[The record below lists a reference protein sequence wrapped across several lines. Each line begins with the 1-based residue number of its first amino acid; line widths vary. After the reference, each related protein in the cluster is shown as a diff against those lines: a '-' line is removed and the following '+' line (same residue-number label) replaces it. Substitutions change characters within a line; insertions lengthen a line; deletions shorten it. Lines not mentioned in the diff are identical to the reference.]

1 MFKRI
6 WSKAPTSVA
15 TRLSTKYTTT
25 TVLQLPCT
33 CGLQSAQQVAKETF
47 YSKRGPPRLEI
58 METSL
63 QKPSRIALVNDFR
76 TEGHLAACHLV
87 AYGRTATTCQHL
99 IWLQSQN
106 HPVHTI
112 SASVPKF
119 SATPTT
125 LHNLTHSPW
134 YFPAVTLIR
143 LLCIR
148 DLCRPAKQSISTSLE
163 AILHP

>member
-1 MFKRI
+1 MKQGPNICSNSLIYKIYNHYR
-6 WSKAPTSVA
+6 SPTSMHLWSSISA
-15 TRLSTKYTTT
+15 TSCKGNLLLKKRSSTLRNYGIKST
-25 TVLQLPCT
+25 
-33 CGLQSAQQVAKETF
+33 
-47 YSKRGPPRLEI
+47 
-58 METSL
+58 
-63 QKPSRIALVNDFR
+63 KPSRIVLVNDFR
-76 TEGHLAACHLV
+76 TEGHLTACHLV
-87 AYGRTATTCQHL
+87 AYGRTATACQHL

-134 YFPAVTLIR
+134 NFPAVTLIR
-143 LLCIR
+143 CLCIR

>member
-1 MFKRI
+1 
-6 WSKAPTSVA
+6 
-15 TRLSTKYTTT
+15 
-25 TVLQLPCT
+25 
-33 CGLQSAQQVAKETF
+33 
-47 YSKRGPPRLEI
+47 

-63 QKPSRIALVNDFR
+63 QKPACIALVNAFQ

-87 AYGRTATTCQHL
+87 AHGRTATACRCL

-112 SASVPKF
+112 SASVPKL

-125 LHNLTHSPW
+125 LHNLKHLPW
-134 YFPAVTLIR
+134 YFPAVTLIC
-143 LLCIR
+143 LLCIK

-163 AILHP
+163 AICTLKHQSREHNIFLFLKIWILHPLRQPLLQRAGRNELSSKAQIYPNNTAQARLHFKNK